1 MKTSK
6 KDKLKLTVQDLQ
18 TLLLIAKMSL
28 YKTVKY
34 MKLLLGRLI
43 INNFLMITN
52 KIFKTKLKTRKKELY
67 TLIIQIKIMNK
78 NFYLI
83 I

>member
-6 KDKLKLTVQDLQ
+6 KDKLKMTVQDLP

-52 KIFKTKLKTRKKELY
+52 KTFKTKL
-67 TLIIQIKIMNK
+67 
-78 NFYLI
+78 
-83 I
+83 